1 MERLDLSAFYAPYA
15 GDDRCNMPYDPAMM
29 VQVLLYAYAT
39 GVVSSRKN
47 VRRLHEDVA
56 FRYSVEGN
64 LPAHCTICEFRHRHL
79 SDFKELFVEVLL
91 IAQQMGVT
99 KVGKIAMDGTKVWAN
114 ASKRKTMSCEYMK
127 RERVHLQAEI
137 DEFIGRAAQVDEEED
152 QRYSGGDGSASSIAS
167 KNPLDGEIASLDLLY
182 QQK

>member
-1 MERLDLSAFYAPYA
+1 
-15 GDDRCNMPYDPAMM
+15 MM

-64 LPAHCTICEFRHRHL
+64 FPAHCTICEFRHRHL

-99 KVGKIAMDGTKVWAN
+99 KVARLRWMAPKCGQMP
-114 ASKRKTMSCEYMK
+114 SKRKTMSCEYMK

-137 DEFIGRAAQVDEEED
+137 DEFIGRAAQVDEEEE
-152 QRYSGGDGSASSIAS
+152 S
-167 KNPLDGEIASLDLLY
+167 KV
-182 QQK
+182 